1 MLLSSHFTR
10 SETMRVLVANPQDD
24 FRIKA
29 YAGTNGVLL
38 AMDLA
43 ESRRTGLLGF
53 AIEKQQGDKPWLF
66 LFNSLTFPGKAHTF
80 AQFHAT
86 PSDKAPLQKFRWA
99 DYAVN
104 PGMTLHYRV
113 HLVYGTADAPVLAES
128 LQLSITA
135 DDGHPANQSVI
146 FNRAVAAS
154 QAFQRKFPDLDAQ
167 ISANKLMPI
176 EAWPDAARQWLENGL
191 LGRLQGFIERALDG
205 QWALDI
211 AIYEYQLQAIIDTV
225 NAAFARGV
233 QLRVLYHARP
243 DDEDTTINA
252 ANLAKLPAANKRGR
266 VTHSIFH
273 DKFIVL
279 SRVDAAGERQPQAV
293 LCGSTNFTA
302 NGVYRQANVVHVL
315 DDAAIGASYLATFEQ
330 IWATPDDVGATR
342 DWINQHNPMNPQR
355 ALFAGFSPRT
365 GGGDLREFVEIIDAA
380 QKDVL
385 FVTAFALP
393 EAILNA
399 LLGQP
404 HDSVLRYGLQ
414 NTASEITGFH
424 ADRTAEF
431 AATALLNTG
440 LEGWLKENM
449 KGQKGNLLVHTKAVI
464 TDFTSDNPTI
474 ISGSHNLSTSASQGN
489 DENYLIIRGDTDLA
503 DRYGLELLRFY
514 EHYRFR
520 YFARQLDLKQVQ
532 PLAVDDR
539 WTHDY
544 YLEGDLRQLSRLRF
558 AGR

>member
-1 MLLSSHFTR
+1 
-10 SETMRVLVANPQDD
+10 MRVLVANPQDD
-24 FRIKA
+24 FRVKA

-43 ESRRTGLLGF
+43 EPRRKGLLGF

-80 AQFHAT
+80 PQYHAT

-104 PGMTLHYRV
+104 PGTTMHYRV
-113 HLVYGTADAPVLAES
+113 HLAYGTADAPQLGEY
-128 LQLSITA
+128 LELSITS

-167 ISANKLMPI
+167 ISANKNLPI
-176 EAWPDAARQWLENGL
+176 EAWPDAARLWLENGL
-191 LGRLQGFIERALDG
+191 LERLLGYIERAVDA

-211 AIYEYQLQAIIDTV
+211 AIYEYQLQAIVDAV

-233 QLRVLYHARP
+233 QVRVLYHAQP
-243 DDEDTTINA
+243 DDSDTTLNET
-252 ANLAKLPAANKRGR
+252 NLARLPAANKRGR
-266 VTHSIFH
+266 VTHNIFH

-279 SRVDAAGERQPQAV
+279 SRVDGAGQRQPEAV

-302 NGVYRQANVVHVL
+302 NGVYRQANVVHTL
-315 DDAAIGASYLATFEQ
+315 DDETIATRYLQTFEEV
-330 IWATPDDVGATR
+330 WANPADVAATR
-342 DWINQHNPMNPQR
+342 SWITEHNPMDPTQ
-355 ALFAGFSPRT
+355 ALFAGFSPRS
-365 GGGDLREFVEIIDAA
+365 GGADLREFAEIIEAA
-380 QKDVL
+380 KKDVL
-385 FVTAFALP
+385 FVTAFSLP
-393 EAILNA
+393 DAILNA
-399 LLGQP
+399 LLGKP
-404 HDSVLRYGLQ
+404 HDDILRYGLQ
-414 NTASEITGFH
+414 NTASRITGFH

-464 TDFTSDNPTI
+464 TDFTTDAPTI
-474 ISGSHNLSTSASQGN
+474 ISGSHNLSSSASSGN
-489 DENYLIIRGDTDLA
+489 DENFLIIRGDTDLA

-520 YFARQLDLKQVQ
+520 YFAKKLELKQVS
-532 PLAVDDR
+532 PLAVDDS
-539 WTHDY
+539 WTNDY
-544 YLEGDLRQLSRLRF
+544 YVEGDLRQLSRLRF

>member
-1 MLLSSHFTR
+1 
-10 SETMRVLVANPQDD
+10 MRVLVANPQDD
-24 FRIKA
+24 FRVKA

-43 ESRRTGLLGF
+43 EPRRKGLLGF
-53 AIEKQQGDKPWLF
+53 AIEKQQGDKPWQF
-66 LFNSLTFPGKAHTF
+66 LFNSLTFPGKEHTF
-80 AQFHAT
+80 PQFHAT
-86 PSDKAPLQKFRWA
+86 PSDIAPLQKFRWA

-104 PGMTLHYRV
+104 PGTTMHYRV
-113 HLVYGTADAPVLAES
+113 HLAYGTANAPALGES
-128 LQLSITA
+128 LELSITS

-167 ISANKLMPI
+167 ISANKNMPI

-225 NAAFARGV
+225 NAAFDRGV
-233 QLRVLYHARP
+233 QVRVLYHAKP
-243 DDEDTTINA
+243 GDEDTTMNEA
-252 ANLAKLPAANKRGR
+252 SLAKLPETSKRGR
-266 VTHSIFH
+266 VTHDIFH

-279 SRVDAAGERQPQAV
+279 SRIAGGERQPQAV

-315 DDAAIGASYLATFEQ
+315 DDTAVAASYLQTFEQ
-330 IWATPDDVGATR
+330 VWATPADVGATR
-342 DWINQHNPMNPQR
+342 DWITQHNPMNPTQP
-355 ALFAGFSPRT
+355 LFVGFSPRS
-365 GGGDLREFVEIIDAA
+365 GGADLREFVDIINAA
-380 QKDVL
+380 KKDVL
-385 FVTAFALP
+385 FVTAFTLP
-393 EAILNA
+393 DAILNA

-404 HDSVLRYGLQ
+404 HDDILRYGLQ
-414 NTASEITGFH
+414 NTASSITGFH

-449 KGQKGNLLVHTKAVI
+449 KGQKGNLLVHTKAIV
-464 TDFTSDNPTI
+464 TDFTSDSPTI
-474 ISGSHNLSTSASQGN
+474 ISGSHNLSAAASNGN
-489 DENYLIIRGDTDLA
+489 DENFLIIRGDTELA

-520 YFARQLDLKQVQ
+520 YFAKKLALKQVQ
-532 PLAVDDR
+532 PLAADDS
-539 WTHDY
+539 WTNDY
-544 YLEGDLRQLSRLRF
+544 YVEGDLRQLSRLRF

>member
-1 MLLSSHFTR
+1 
-10 SETMRVLVANPQDD
+10 MRVLVANPQDD
-24 FRIKA
+24 FRVKA

-43 ESRRTGLLGF
+43 ESRRKGLLGF
-53 AIEKQQGDKPWLF
+53 AIEKQQGAKPWLF
-66 LFNSLTFPGKAHTF
+66 LLNSLTFPDKAHTF
-80 AQFHAT
+80 PQFHAT

-104 PGMTLHYRV
+104 PGMTIHYRV
-113 HLVYGTADAPVLAES
+113 HLAYGSPDAP
-128 LQLSITA
+128 QLGEALELTIRS

-154 QAFQRKFPDLDAQ
+154 QAFQRKFPELDAL
-167 ISANKLMPI
+167 ISANKKLPI

-191 LGRLQGFIERALDG
+191 LGRLQGFIERATDG

-225 NAAFARGV
+225 NAACDRGV
-233 QLRVLYHARP
+233 QVRVLYHARP
-243 DDEDTTINA
+243 DDEDTTINEA
-252 ANLAKLPAANKRGR
+252 SLAKLPATSKRGR
-266 VTHSIFH
+266 VTHNIFH
-273 DKFIVL
+273 NKFIVL
-279 SRVDAAGERQPQAV
+279 SRLDGGGERHPQAV

-315 DDAAIGASYLATFEQ
+315 DDSTVSASYLKTFEQ
-330 IWATPDDVGATR
+330 IWAEPAGVGVTR
-342 DWINQHNPMNPQR
+342 DWITQHNPMNPAQP
-355 ALFAGFSPRT
+355 LFAGFSPRT
-365 GGGDLREFVEIIDAA
+365 GGADLREFVDIIEGAK
-380 QKDVL
+380 KDLL

-393 EAILNA
+393 DAILNA
-399 LLGQP
+399 LLGHP
-404 HDSVLRYGLQ
+404 HDDILRYGLQ
-414 NTASEITGFH
+414 NTVSRITGFH

-440 LEGWLKENM
+440 LEGWLRENM
-449 KGQKGNLLVHTKAVI
+449 KGQKGNLLVHTKAVVI
-464 TDFTSDNPTI
+464 DFTSDSPTI
-474 ISGSHNLSTSASQGN
+474 ISGSHNLSTSASNGN

-520 YFARQLDLKQVQ
+520 YFAKKLALKQVQ
-532 PLAVDDR
+532 PLAADDR
-539 WTHDY
+539 WTNDY
-544 YLEGDLRQLSRLRF
+544 YVEDDLRQLSRLRF

>member
-1 MLLSSHFTR
+1 
-10 SETMRVLVANPQDD
+10 MRVVVKNPQND
-24 FRIKA
+24 FRVKA

-43 ESRRTGLLGF
+43 ESRRKGLLGF
-53 AIEKQQGDKPWLF
+53 AIEKQQGAKPWLF

-80 AQFHAT
+80 PQFHAT

-113 HLVYGTADAPVLAES
+113 HLAYGTADAVQLGES
-128 LQLSITA
+128 LELTLTS
-135 DDGHPANQSVI
+135 DDGHPSNQSVI

-167 ISANKLMPI
+167 ISANKNMPI
-176 EAWPDAARQWLENGL
+176 EAWPDAPRQWLENGL
-191 LGRLQGFIERALDG
+191 LTRLLGFIERAVDG

-211 AIYEYQLQAIIDTV
+211 AIYEYQLQAIVDAV
-225 NAAFARGV
+225 NAAFMRGV
-233 QLRVLYHARP
+233 KVRVLYHARP
-243 DDEDTTINA
+243 DDEDTTINEASLA
-252 ANLAKLPAANKRGR
+252 ALPPASKRGR
-266 VTHSIFH
+266 VTHNIFH
-273 DKFIVL
+273 NKFMVL
-279 SRVDAAGERQPQAV
+279 SRVDASGTHQPEAV

-315 DDAAIGASYLATFEQ
+315 DDASIAASYLQTFEQ
-330 IWATPDDVGATR
+330 IWAQPDDIGVTR
-342 DWINQHNPMNPQR
+342 DWITEHNPMNPQQP
-355 ALFAGFSPRT
+355 LFAGFSPRT
-365 GGGDLREFVEIIDAA
+365 GGADLQAFVQIISAA
-380 QKDVL
+380 KKDVL
-385 FVTAFALP
+385 FVTAFSLP
-393 EAILNA
+393 DAILNA

-404 HDSVLRYGLQ
+404 HDDILRYGLQ
-414 NTASEITGFH
+414 NTASRITGFH
-424 ADRTAEF
+424 ADRSAEF

-440 LEGWLKENM
+440 LEGWLRENM
-449 KGQKGNLLVHTKAVI
+449 KGQKGNLLVHTKAVV
-464 TDFTSDNPTI
+464 TDFTTDTPTI
-474 ISGSHNLSTSASQGN
+474 ISGSHNLSASASNGN

-520 YFARQLDLKQVQ
+520 YFAKKLALKQVS

-539 WTHDY
+539 WTNDY
-544 YLEGDLRQLSRLRF
+544 YIEGDLRQLSRLRF

>member
-1 MLLSSHFTR
+1 
-10 SETMRVLVANPQDD
+10 MRVLVANPQDD
-24 FRIKA
+24 FRVKA

-43 ESRRTGLLGF
+43 EPRRRGLLGF

-66 LFNSLTFPGKAHTF
+66 LFNSLTFPGRAHTF

-104 PGMTLHYRV
+104 PGMTIHYRV
-113 HLVYGTADAPVLAES
+113 HLAYGTPNAP
-128 LQLSITA
+128 QLGEALELTIRS
-135 DDGHPANQSVI
+135 DDGHPASQGVI

-167 ISANKLMPI
+167 ISADKNLPI

-191 LGRLQGFIERALDG
+191 LGRLQGFIERAVDA

-211 AIYEYQLQAIIDTV
+211 AIYEYQLQAIVDTV
-225 NAAFARGV
+225 NAAFERGV
-233 QLRVLYHARP
+233 QVRVLYHARP
-243 DDEDTTINA
+243 DDEDTTINEA
-252 ANLAKLPAANKRGR
+252 SLAKLPATCRRGR
-266 VTHSIFH
+266 VTHNIFH
-273 DKFIVL
+273 NKFIVL
-279 SRVDAAGERQPQAV
+279 SRLHGGGERQPQAV

-315 DDAAIGASYLATFEQ
+315 DDAAVSASYLKTFEQ
-330 IWATPDDVGATR
+330 IWAEPADVGATR
-342 DWINQHNPMNPQR
+342 DWITQHNPMNPAQ

-365 GGGDLREFVEIIDAA
+365 GGADLREFVDIIEGAK
-380 QKDVL
+380 KDLL

-393 EAILNA
+393 DAILNA

-404 HDSVLRYGLQ
+404 HDDILRYGLQ
-414 NTASEITGFH
+414 NTVSRITGFH

-440 LEGWLKENM
+440 LEGWLRESM
-449 KGQKGNLLVHTKAVI
+449 KGQKGNLLVHTKAVV
-464 TDFTSDNPTI
+464 TDFTSDSPTI
-474 ISGSHNLSTSASQGN
+474 ISGSHNLSTSASNGN

-520 YFARQLDLKQVQ
+520 YFAKKLALKQVQ
-532 PLAVDDR
+532 PLAADDS
-539 WTHDY
+539 WTNDY
-544 YLEGDLRQLSRLRF
+544 YVEDDLRQLSRLRF
-558 AGR
+558 SGR

>member
-1 MLLSSHFTR
+1 
-10 SETMRVLVANPQDD
+10 MRVLVANPQDD
-24 FRIKA
+24 FRVKA

-43 ESRRTGLLGF
+43 EPRRKGLLGF

-66 LFNSLTFPGKAHTF
+66 LFNSLTFPGKSHTF
-80 AQFHAT
+80 PQYHAT

-104 PGMTLHYRV
+104 PGTTMHYRV
-113 HLVYGTADAPVLAES
+113 HLAYGTADAPQLGES
-128 LQLSITA
+128 LELSITS

-167 ISANKLMPI
+167 ISANKNMPI
-176 EAWPDAARQWLENGL
+176 EAWPDAARLWLENGL
-191 LGRLQGFIERALDG
+191 LERLLGYIERAVDAN
-205 QWALDI
+205 WALDI
-211 AIYEYQLQAIIDTV
+211 AIYEYQLQAIIDAV

-233 QLRVLYHARP
+233 QVRVLYHAQP
-243 DDEDTTINA
+243 EDPDTTLNE
-252 ANLAKLPAANKRGR
+252 ANLAQLPAANKRGR
-266 VTHSIFH
+266 VTHNIFH

-279 SRVDAAGERQPQAV
+279 SRVDGAGQRQPQAV

-302 NGVYRQANVVHVL
+302 NGVYRQANVVHTL
-315 DDAAIGASYLATFEQ
+315 DDVMIAARYLQVFDEV
-330 IWATPDDVGATR
+330 WANPADVAATR
-342 DWINQHNPMNPQR
+342 SWITEHNPMDPTQ
-355 ALFAGFSPRT
+355 ALFAGFSPRS
-365 GGGDLREFVEIIDAA
+365 GGGDLREFVEIIEAA
-380 QKDVL
+380 RKDVL
-385 FVTAFALP
+385 FVTAFTLP
-393 EAILNA
+393 DAILNA
-399 LLGQP
+399 LLGKP
-404 HDSVLRYGLQ
+404 HDDILRYGLQ
-414 NTASEITGFH
+414 NTASRITGFH

-449 KGQKGNLLVHTKAVI
+449 KGQKGNLLVHTKAVV
-464 TDFTSDNPTI
+464 TDFTTDTPTI
-474 ISGSHNLSTSASQGN
+474 ISGSHNLSTSASNGN

-520 YFARQLDLKQVQ
+520 YFAKKLELKQVS
-532 PLAVDDR
+532 PLAVDDS

-544 YLEGDLRQLSRLRF
+544 YVEGDLRQLSRLRF

>member
-1 MLLSSHFTR
+1 
-10 SETMRVLVANPQDD
+10 MRVLVANPQDD
-24 FRIKA
+24 FRVKA

-43 ESRRTGLLGF
+43 EPRRKGLLGF

-66 LFNSLTFPGKAHTF
+66 LFNSLTFPGKVHTF
-80 AQFHAT
+80 PQYHAT

-104 PGMTLHYRV
+104 PGTTLHYRV
-113 HLVYGTADAPVLAES
+113 HLAYGTADAPLLGES
-128 LQLSITA
+128 LELSITS

-167 ISANKLMPI
+167 ISANKNLPI
-176 EAWPDAARQWLENGL
+176 EAWPGAARLWLENGL
-191 LGRLQGFIERALDG
+191 LARLLSFNEQAVDA

-211 AIYEYQLQAIIDTV
+211 AIYEYQLQAIIDAV

-233 QLRVLYHARP
+233 QVRVLYHAQP
-243 DDEDTTINA
+243 DDPDTTLNE
-252 ANLAKLPAANKRGR
+252 ANLAQLPAANKRGR
-266 VTHSIFH
+266 VTHNIFH

-279 SRVDAAGERQPQAV
+279 SRVDGVGQRQPQAV

-302 NGVYRQANVVHVL
+302 NGVYRQANVVHTL
-315 DDAAIGASYLATFEQ
+315 DDVTIATRYLQTFEEV
-330 IWATPDDVGATR
+330 WANPADVAATR
-342 DWINQHNPMNPQR
+342 NWITEHNPMDPTQP
-355 ALFAGFSPRT
+355 LFAGFSPRS
-365 GGGDLREFVEIIDAA
+365 GGGDLREFVEIIEAA
-380 QKDVL
+380 SKDVL
-385 FVTAFALP
+385 FVTAFTLP
-393 EAILNA
+393 DAILNA
-399 LLGQP
+399 LLGKP
-404 HDSVLRYGLQ
+404 HDDILRYGLQ
-414 NTASEITGFH
+414 NTASRITGFH
-424 ADRTAEF
+424 ADRSAEF

-464 TDFTSDNPTI
+464 VDFTSDRPTI
-474 ISGSHNLSTSASQGN
+474 ISGSHNLSTSASNGN
-489 DENYLIIRGDTDLA
+489 DENYLIIRGNTDLA

-520 YFARQLDLKQVQ
+520 YFAKKLELKQVS
-532 PLAVDDR
+532 PLALDDS
-539 WTHDY
+539 WTNDY
-544 YLEGDLRQLSRLRF
+544 YVEGDLRQLSRLRF

>member
-1 MLLSSHFTR
+1 
-10 SETMRVLVANPQDD
+10 MRVLVANPQDD
-24 FRIKA
+24 FRVKA

-38 AMDLA
+38 AMDLS
-43 ESRRTGLLGF
+43 EPRRKGLLGF

-66 LFNSLTFPGKAHTF
+66 LFNSLTFPAKAHTF
-80 AQFHAT
+80 PQYHAT

-104 PGMTLHYRV
+104 PGTTLHYRV
-113 HLVYGTADAPVLAES
+113 HLAYGTADAPLLGES
-128 LQLSITA
+128 LELSITS

-167 ISANKLMPI
+167 ISANKNLPI
-176 EAWPDAARQWLENGL
+176 EAWPGAARLWLENGL
-191 LGRLQGFIERALDG
+191 LERLLGFIERAVDA

-211 AIYEYQLQAIIDTV
+211 AIYEYQLQAIIDAV

-233 QLRVLYHARP
+233 QVRVLYHAQP
-243 DDEDTTINA
+243 DDPDTTLNE
-252 ANLAKLPAANKRGR
+252 ANLAQLPAANKRGR
-266 VTHSIFH
+266 VTHNIFH

-279 SRVDAAGERQPQAV
+279 SRVDVGQRQPQAV

-302 NGVYRQANVVHVL
+302 NGVYRQANVLHTL
-315 DDAAIGASYLATFEQ
+315 DDVTIATRYLQTFEEV
-330 IWATPDDVGATR
+330 WANPADVAATR
-342 DWINQHNPMNPQR
+342 NWITEHNPMDPTQP
-355 ALFAGFSPRT
+355 LFAGFSPRS
-365 GGGDLREFVEIIDAA
+365 GGGDLREFVEIIEAA
-380 QKDVL
+380 SKDVL
-385 FVTAFALP
+385 FVTAFTLP
-393 EAILNA
+393 DAILNA
-399 LLGQP
+399 LLGKS
-404 HDSVLRYGLQ
+404 HDDILRYGLQ
-414 NTASEITGFH
+414 NTASRITGFH
-424 ADRTAEF
+424 ADRSAEF

-449 KGQKGNLLVHTKAVI
+449 KGQKGNLLVHTKAVVV
-464 TDFTSDNPTI
+464 DFTSDRPTI
-474 ISGSHNLSTSASQGN
+474 ISGSHNLSTSASNGN

-520 YFARQLDLKQVQ
+520 YFAKKLELKQVS
-532 PLAVDDR
+532 PLAVDDS
-539 WTHDY
+539 WTNDY
-544 YLEGDLRQLSRLRF
+544 YVEGDLRQLSRLRF

>member
-1 MLLSSHFTR
+1 
-10 SETMRVLVANPQDD
+10 MRVLVRNPADD
-24 FRIKA
+24 FRVKA

-43 ESRRTGLLGF
+43 EPRRNGLLGF
-53 AIEKQQGDKPWLF
+53 AIEKQQGAKPWLF

-80 AQFHAT
+80 PRFHAT
-86 PSDKAPLQKFRWA
+86 PSDIAPLQKFRWA

-113 HLVYGTADAPVLAES
+113 HLAYGTADAVQLGES
-128 LQLSITA
+128 LQLTITS
-135 DDGHPANQSVI
+135 DDGQPSNQSVM

-154 QAFQRKFPDLDAQ
+154 QAFQRKFPELDAQ
-167 ISANKLMPI
+167 ISANKNMPI

-191 LGRLQGFIERALDG
+191 LGRLLGFIERAVDG

-211 AIYEYQLQAIIDTV
+211 AIYEYQLQAIIDAV

-233 QLRVLYHARP
+233 KVRVLYHARP
-243 DDEDTTINA
+243 DDEDTTINEASLA
-252 ANLAKLPAANKRGR
+252 ALPSASKRGR
-266 VTHSIFH
+266 VTHNIFH
-273 DKFIVL
+273 NKFMVL
-279 SRVDAAGERQPQAV
+279 SRVGVSGEQQPEAV

-315 DDAAIGASYLATFEQ
+315 DDESVAASYLQTFEQ
-330 IWATPDDVGATR
+330 IWVQPDDLGATR
-342 DWINQHNPMNPQR
+342 DWVSEHNPINPQQP
-355 ALFAGFSPRT
+355 LFAGFSPRT
-365 GGGDLREFVEIIDAA
+365 GGADLQEFVRIIGAA
-380 QKDVL
+380 KKDVL
-385 FVTAFALP
+385 FVTAFSLP
-393 EAILNA
+393 DAVLNA

-404 HDSVLRYGLQ
+404 HDDILRYGLQ
-414 NTASEITGFH
+414 NTASRITGFH
-424 ADRTAEF
+424 ADRSAEF

-440 LEGWLKENM
+440 LEGWLRENM
-449 KGQKGNLLVHTKAVI
+449 KGQKGNLLVHTKAVV
-464 TDFTSDNPTI
+464 TDFTSDSPTI
-474 ISGSHNLSTSASQGN
+474 ISGSHNLSASASNGN

-520 YFARQLDLKQVQ
+520 YFAKKLALKQVS

-539 WTHDY
+539 WTNDY
-544 YLEGDLRQLSRLRF
+544 YVEGDLRQLSRLRF

>member
-1 MLLSSHFTR
+1 
-10 SETMRVLVANPQDD
+10 MRVLVANPQDD
-24 FRIKA
+24 FRVKA

-38 AMDLA
+38 AMDLS
-43 ESRRTGLLGF
+43 EPRRKGLLGF

-80 AQFHAT
+80 PQYHAT

-104 PGMTLHYRV
+104 PGTTLHYRV
-113 HLVYGTADAPVLAES
+113 HLAYGTADAPLLGES
-128 LQLSITA
+128 LELSFTS

-167 ISANKLMPI
+167 ISANKNLPI
-176 EAWPDAARQWLENGL
+176 EAWPGAARLWLENGL
-191 LGRLQGFIERALDG
+191 LERLLSFIEQALDA

-211 AIYEYQLQAIIDTV
+211 AIYEYQLQAIIDAV

-233 QLRVLYHARP
+233 QVRVLYHAQP
-243 DDEDTTINA
+243 DDSDTTLNE
-252 ANLAKLPAANKRGR
+252 ANLAQLPAANKRGR
-266 VTHSIFH
+266 VTHNIFH

-279 SRVDAAGERQPQAV
+279 SRVDGVGQRQPQAV

-302 NGVYRQANVVHVL
+302 NGVYRQANVVHTL
-315 DDAAIGASYLATFEQ
+315 DDVTIATAYLQTFDEV
-330 IWATPDDVGATR
+330 WANPADVAATR
-342 DWINQHNPMNPQR
+342 NWITEHNPMDPAQT
-355 ALFAGFSPRT
+355 LFAGFSPRS
-365 GGGDLREFVEIIDAA
+365 GGADLREFVEIIEAA
-380 QKDVL
+380 KKDVL
-385 FVTAFALP
+385 FVTAFTLP
-393 EAILNA
+393 DAILNA

-404 HDSVLRYGLQ
+404 HDDILRYGLQ
-414 NTASEITGFH
+414 NTASRITGFH
-424 ADRTAEF
+424 ADRSAEF

-449 KGQKGNLLVHTKAVI
+449 KGQKGNLLVHTKAVVV
-464 TDFTSDNPTI
+464 DFTSDRPTI
-474 ISGSHNLSTSASQGN
+474 ISGSHNLSTSASNGN

-520 YFARQLDLKQVQ
+520 YFAKKLELKQVS
-532 PLAVDDR
+532 PLAVDDS

-544 YLEGDLRQLSRLRF
+544 YVEGDLRQLSRLRF

>member
-1 MLLSSHFTR
+1 
-10 SETMRVLVANPQDD
+10 MRVLVANPQDD
-24 FRIKA
+24 FRVKA

-38 AMDLA
+38 AMDLS
-43 ESRRTGLLGF
+43 EPRRKGLLGF

-80 AQFHAT
+80 PQYHAT

-104 PGMTLHYRV
+104 PGTTLHYRV
-113 HLVYGTADAPVLAES
+113 HLAYGTADAPLLGES
-128 LQLSITA
+128 LELSITS

-167 ISANKLMPI
+167 ISANKNLPI
-176 EAWPDAARQWLENGL
+176 EAWPGAARLWLENGL
-191 LGRLQGFIERALDG
+191 LERLLGFIERAVDT

-211 AIYEYQLQAIIDTV
+211 AIYEYQLQAIIDAV

-233 QLRVLYHARP
+233 QVRVLYHAQP
-243 DDEDTTINA
+243 DDPDTTLNE
-252 ANLAKLPAANKRGR
+252 ANLTQLPAANKRGR
-266 VTHSIFH
+266 VTHNIFH

-279 SRVDAAGERQPQAV
+279 SRVDGVGQRQPQAV

-302 NGVYRQANVVHVL
+302 NGVYRQANVLHTL
-315 DDAAIGASYLATFEQ
+315 DDVTIATRYLQTFEEV
-330 IWATPDDVGATR
+330 WANPADVAATR
-342 DWINQHNPMNPQR
+342 NWITEHNPMDPTQP
-355 ALFAGFSPRT
+355 LFAGFSPRS
-365 GGGDLREFVEIIDAA
+365 GGGDLREFVEIIEAA
-380 QKDVL
+380 SKDVL
-385 FVTAFALP
+385 FVTAFTLP
-393 EAILNA
+393 DAILNA
-399 LLGQP
+399 LLGKP
-404 HDSVLRYGLQ
+404 HDDILRYGLQ
-414 NTASEITGFH
+414 NTASRITGFH
-424 ADRTAEF
+424 ADRSAEF

-449 KGQKGNLLVHTKAVI
+449 KGQKGNLLVHTKAVVV
-464 TDFTSDNPTI
+464 DFTSDRPTI
-474 ISGSHNLSTSASQGN
+474 ISGSHNLSTSASNGN

-520 YFARQLDLKQVQ
+520 YFAKKLELKQVS
-532 PLAVDDR
+532 PLALDDS
-539 WTHDY
+539 WTNDY
-544 YLEGDLRQLSRLRF
+544 YAEGDLRQLSRLRF

>member
-1 MLLSSHFTR
+1 
-10 SETMRVLVANPQDD
+10 MRVVVKNPQND
-24 FRIKA
+24 FRVKA

-43 ESRRTGLLGF
+43 ESRRKGLLGF
-53 AIEKQQGDKPWLF
+53 AIEKQQGAKPWLF

-80 AQFHAT
+80 PQFHAT

-113 HLVYGTADAPVLAES
+113 HLAYGTADAVQLGES
-128 LQLSITA
+128 LELTITS
-135 DDGHPANQSVI
+135 DDGHPSNQSVI

-167 ISANKLMPI
+167 ISANKNMPI
-176 EAWPDAARQWLENGL
+176 EAWPDAPRQWLENGL
-191 LGRLQGFIERALDG
+191 LTRLLGFIERAVDG

-211 AIYEYQLQAIIDTV
+211 AIYEYQLQAIVDAV
-225 NAAFARGV
+225 NAAFMRGV
-233 QLRVLYHARP
+233 KVRVLYHARP
-243 DDEDTTINA
+243 DDEDTTINEASLA
-252 ANLAKLPAANKRGR
+252 ALPPASKRGR
-266 VTHSIFH
+266 VTHNIFH
-273 DKFIVL
+273 NKFMVL
-279 SRVDAAGERQPQAV
+279 SRVDASGTHQPEAV

-315 DDAAIGASYLATFEQ
+315 DDASIAASYLQTFEQ
-330 IWATPDDVGATR
+330 IWAQPDDIGVTR
-342 DWINQHNPMNPQR
+342 DWITEHNPMNPQQP
-355 ALFAGFSPRT
+355 LFAGFSPRT
-365 GGGDLREFVEIIDAA
+365 GGADLQAFVQIISAA
-380 QKDVL
+380 KKDVL
-385 FVTAFALP
+385 FVTAFSLP
-393 EAILNA
+393 DAILNA

-404 HDSVLRYGLQ
+404 HDDILRYGLQ
-414 NTASEITGFH
+414 NTASRITGFH
-424 ADRTAEF
+424 ADRSAEF

-440 LEGWLKENM
+440 LEGWLRENM
-449 KGQKGNLLVHTKAVI
+449 KGQKGNLLVHTKAVV
-464 TDFTSDNPTI
+464 TDFTTDTPTI
-474 ISGSHNLSTSASQGN
+474 ISGSHNLSASASNGN

-520 YFARQLDLKQVQ
+520 YFAKKLALKQVS

-539 WTHDY
+539 WTNDY
-544 YLEGDLRQLSRLRF
+544 YIEGDLRQLSRLRF

>member
-1 MLLSSHFTR
+1 
-10 SETMRVLVANPQDD
+10 MRVLVANPQDD
-24 FRIKA
+24 FRVKA

-43 ESRRTGLLGF
+43 EPRRKGLLGF

-66 LFNSLTFPGKAHTF
+66 LFNSLTFPGEAHTF
-80 AQFHAT
+80 PQFHAT

-104 PGMTLHYRV
+104 PGTTMHYRV
-113 HLVYGTADAPVLAES
+113 HLAYGTADAPQLGES
-128 LQLSITA
+128 LELSITS

-167 ISANKLMPI
+167 ISANKNLPI
-176 EAWPDAARQWLENGL
+176 EAWPDAARLWLENGL
-191 LGRLQGFIERALDG
+191 LERLLGYIERAVDA

-211 AIYEYQLQAIIDTV
+211 AIYEYQLQAIVDAV
-225 NAAFARGV
+225 NAAFTRGV
-233 QLRVLYHARP
+233 QVRVLYHAQP
-243 DDEDTTINA
+243 DDSDTTLNET
-252 ANLAKLPAANKRGR
+252 NLARLPAANKRGR
-266 VTHSIFH
+266 VTHNIFH

-279 SRVDAAGERQPQAV
+279 SRVDGAGQRQPEAV

-302 NGVYRQANVVHVL
+302 NGVYRQANVVHTL
-315 DDAAIGASYLATFEQ
+315 DDVTIATRYLQTFEEV
-330 IWATPDDVGATR
+330 WANPADVAATR
-342 DWINQHNPMNPQR
+342 SWITEHNPMDPTQ
-355 ALFAGFSPRT
+355 ALFAGFSPRS
-365 GGGDLREFVEIIDAA
+365 GGADLREFAEIIEAA
-380 QKDVL
+380 KKDVL
-385 FVTAFALP
+385 FVTAFSLP
-393 EAILNA
+393 DAILNA
-399 LLGQP
+399 LLGKP
-404 HDSVLRYGLQ
+404 HDDILRYGLQ
-414 NTASEITGFH
+414 NTASRITGFH

-464 TDFTSDNPTI
+464 TDFTTDAPTI
-474 ISGSHNLSTSASQGN
+474 ISGSHNLSSSASSGN
-489 DENYLIIRGDTDLA
+489 DENFLIIRGDTDLA

-520 YFARQLDLKQVQ
+520 YFAKKLALKQVS
-532 PLAVDDR
+532 PLAVDDS
-539 WTHDY
+539 WTNDY
-544 YLEGDLRQLSRLRF
+544 YVEGDLRQLSRLRF

>member
-1 MLLSSHFTR
+1 
-10 SETMRVLVANPQDD
+10 MRVLVANPQDD
-24 FRIKA
+24 FRVKA

-43 ESRRTGLLGF
+43 EPRRKGLLGF

-80 AQFHAT
+80 AQYHAT

-104 PGMTLHYRV
+104 PGTTMHYRV
-113 HLVYGTADAPVLAES
+113 HLAYGTADAPQLGES
-128 LQLSITA
+128 LALSITS

-167 ISANKLMPI
+167 ISANKSLPI
-176 EAWPDAARQWLENGL
+176 EAWPDAARLWLENGL
-191 LGRLQGFIERALDG
+191 LERLLGFIERAVDA

-211 AIYEYQLQAIIDTV
+211 AIYEYQLQAIIDAV

-233 QLRVLYHARP
+233 QVRVLYHAQP
-243 DDEDTTINA
+243 DDPDTTLNET
-252 ANLAKLPAANKRGR
+252 NLAKLPAVNKRGR
-266 VTHSIFH
+266 VTHNIFH

-279 SRVDAAGERQPQAV
+279 SRVDGAGQRQPQAV

-302 NGVYRQANVVHVL
+302 NGVYRQANVVHTL
-315 DDAAIGASYLATFEQ
+315 DDVMIAARYLQVFEEV
-330 IWATPDDVGATR
+330 WANPADVGATR
-342 DWINQHNPMNPQR
+342 NWITGHNPMDPTQP
-355 ALFAGFSPRT
+355 LFAGFSPRS
-365 GGGDLREFVEIIDAA
+365 GGGDLREFVEIIEAA
-380 QKDVL
+380 RKDVL
-385 FVTAFALP
+385 FVTAFILP
-393 EAILNA
+393 DAILNA
-399 LLGQP
+399 LLGKP
-404 HDSVLRYGLQ
+404 HDDILRYGLQ
-414 NTASEITGFH
+414 NTASRITGFH
-424 ADRTAEF
+424 ADRSAEF

-449 KGQKGNLLVHTKAVI
+449 KGQKGNLLVHTKAVVS
-464 TDFTSDNPTI
+464 DFTSDTPTI
-474 ISGSHNLSTSASQGN
+474 ISGSHNFSTSASNGN
-489 DENYLIIRGDTDLA
+489 DENFLIIRGDTDLA

-520 YFARQLDLKQVQ
+520 YFAKKLELKQVS
-532 PLAVDDR
+532 PLAVDDS
-539 WTHDY
+539 WTNDY
-544 YLEGDLRQLSRLRF
+544 YVEGDLRQLSRLRF